1 MFLRFLVTFIRLVG
15 PRKTPSYYSRLNIKQ
30 ILLKLLLLI
39 VLIRR
44 LRTLSNRRTSI
55 S

>member
-1 MFLRFLVTFIRLVG
+1 MFPKFLVTFIRLVG
-15 PRKTPSYYSRLNIKQ
+15 PRKTPLYYLRLSVKQ

-39 VLIRR
+39 ALIRR
-44 LRTLSNRRTSI
+44 LRTSSNRRTSI

>member
-1 MFLRFLVTFIRLVG
+1 VFLKFLVTFIRLV
-15 PRKTPSYYSRLNIKQ
+15 RLKKTLLYYLRLSVKQ

-39 VLIRR
+39 ALIRR
-44 LRTLSNRRTSI
+44 LRTSSNKKISI